1 MDKLEDITTEVSP
14 STIGITKQDTVS
26 IDDIVTRIIS
36 VLSLEDK
43 EMFNL
48 GQVKRG
54 KRQLNS
60 LDVLKEGLYREIE
73 TLNLTKTVD
82 GDKIERIINSKTKKV
97 LQQQVDGIISILQM
111 STDNVDNRH
120 FLLGLILRLLLGK

>member
-1 MDKLEDITTEVSP
+1 MDNLKDITTEVKP

-82 GDKIERIINSKTKKV
+82 DDKIERIINSKTKKV

-120 FLLGLILRLLLGK
+120 FLLGLILRLLLEK

>member
-1 MDKLEDITTEVSP
+1 MDNLKDITTEVTP
-14 STIGITKQDTVS
+14 STIGIAKQDTVS
-26 IDDIVTRIIS
+26 IDDIIEKIIS
-36 VLSLEDK
+36 TLSLEEK

-48 GQVKRG
+48 GKVKRG

-60 LDVLKEGLYREIE
+60 LDVLKEGLYRELE

-82 GDKIERIINSKTKKV
+82 DDKIERIINSKTKKV

-111 STDNVDNRH
+111 STDSVDNRH
-120 FLLGLILRLLLGK
+120 FLLGLILRLLLEK

>member
-1 MDKLEDITTEVSP
+1 MDNLKDITTEVRP

-82 GDKIERIINSKTKKV
+82 DDKIERIINSKTKKV

-120 FLLGLILRLLLGK
+120 FLLGLILRLLLEK